1 MSLSKLNDLI
11 RRGIR
16 RHPQS
21 VIAKSV
27 ITSLCRLAFFL
38 GVATFLTSCATK
50 TDPVQAQLYPE
61 TQQPHFKTCAARVE
75 GTYRERELQ
84 KHKIFDIY
92 LEPAPDE
99 GPMTE
104 ECIVRE

>member
-1 MSLSKLNDLI
+1 MSLSQPNDAS
-11 RRGIR
+11 RYGIR
-16 RHPQS
+16 RHYPS
-21 VIAKSV
+21 VIA
-27 ITSLCRLAFFL
+27 SLCGMAFLVGFTTL
-38 GVATFLTSCATK
+38 LTSCATK
-50 TDPVQAQLYPE
+50 TDPLQVELYPE
-61 TQQPHFKTCAARVE
+61 TQQPYFKTCAARVG

-84 KHKIFDIY
+84 KHQIIDIY

>member
-1 MSLSKLNDLI
+1 MSLGQLNDLSC
-11 RRGIR
+11 RGLQQR
-16 RHPQS
+16 YPS
-21 VIAKSV
+21 VIA
-27 ITSLCRLAFFL
+27 SLCRLAAFVGL
-38 GVATFLTSCATK
+38 TAHMTSCAIE
-50 TDPVQAQLYPE
+50 TDPVQAELYPE

-84 KHKIFDIY
+84 KHQVIDIY
-92 LEPAPDE
+92 LESAPDE

>member
-1 MSLSKLNDLI
+1 MSIARPIDAKN
-11 RRGIR
+11 RGVQR
-16 RHPQS
+16 CCQTVVVELWRFS
-21 VIAKSV
+21 VSIGAG
-27 ITSLCRLAFFL
+27 SLLL
-38 GVATFLTSCATK
+38 SCATD
-50 TDPVQAQLYPE
+50 TDPVQAELYPE
-61 TQQPHFKTCAARVE
+61 TRQPHFKTCAARVG

-84 KHKIFDIY
+84 KHQIIDIY

>member
-1 MSLSKLNDLI
+1 MSIARLIGARNCSVQRRYQPVIIKLWRFAVCIGVGSLLLSCVSD
-11 RRGIR
+11 
-16 RHPQS
+16 
-21 VIAKSV
+21 
-27 ITSLCRLAFFL
+27 
-38 GVATFLTSCATK
+38 
-50 TDPVQAQLYPE
+50 TDPVQAELYPE
-61 TQQPHFKTCAARVE
+61 TQQPHFKTCAARVG

-84 KHKIFDIY
+84 KHQVIDIY

>member
-1 MSLSKLNDLI
+1 MSIARPISARNCCVQRRYQPVIMKLWQFAI
-11 RRGIR
+11 CIG
-16 RHPQS
+16 
-21 VIAKSV
+21 VG
-27 ITSLCRLAFFL
+27 SLLF
-38 GVATFLTSCATK
+38 SCATD
-50 TDPVQAQLYPE
+50 TDPMQAELYPE
-61 TQQPHFKTCAARVE
+61 TQQPHFKTCAARVG

-84 KHKIFDIY
+84 KHQVIDIY

>member
-1 MSLSKLNDLI
+1 MSLSQPNEAS
-11 RRGIR
+11 RFGIR
-16 RHPQS
+16 RRYPS
-21 VIAKSV
+21 VIA
-27 ITSLCRLAFFL
+27 SLSRLTVL
-38 GVATFLTSCATK
+38 VGSTTLLTSCATE
-50 TDPVQAQLYPE
+50 TDPVKAELYPE
-61 TQQPHFKTCAARVE
+61 TQQPHFKTCAARVG

-84 KHKIFDIY
+84 KHQIIDIY

>member
-1 MSLSKLNDLI
+1 VSLGQLNDLSC
-11 RRGIR
+11 RGIR
-16 RHPQS
+16 PRYPS
-21 VIAKSV
+21 VIA
-27 ITSLCRLAFFL
+27 SLCRLAAFVGL
-38 GVATFLTSCATK
+38 TALMTSCAIK
-50 TDPVQAQLYPE
+50 TDPVKAELYPE

-84 KHKIFDIY
+84 KHQVIDIY

-99 GPMTE
+99 GPITA

>member
-1 MSLSKLNDLI
+1 MSLSQPKVMSRL
-11 RRGIR
+11 GIR
-16 RHPQS
+16 RHYPS
-21 VIAKSV
+21 VMA
-27 ITSLCRLAFFL
+27 SLWRLAVFV
-38 GVATFLTSCATK
+38 GVATCLTSCATK
-50 TDPVQAQLYPE
+50 TDPVQAELYPE
-61 TQQPHFKTCAARVE
+61 TQQPHFKTCAARAG

-84 KHKIFDIY
+84 KHQIIDIY

>member
-1 MSLSKLNDLI
+1 MSHSQPNVMS
-11 RRGIR
+11 RFSTR
-16 RHPQS
+16 RHYPS
-21 VIAKSV
+21 VLA
-27 ITSLCRLAFFL
+27 SLCRLAAFV
-38 GVATFLTSCATK
+38 GLTAHMTGCAIK
-50 TDPVQAQLYPE
+50 TDPVQAELYPE

-84 KHKIFDIY
+84 KHQVIDIY

-99 GPMTE
+99 GPITE

>member
-1 MSLSKLNDLI
+1 MSLSQPNVMS
-11 RRGIR
+11 RFGIR
-16 RHPQS
+16 RHYPS
-21 VIAKSV
+21 VIASQ
-27 ITSLCRLAFFL
+27 CRLLLLVGFTTL
-38 GVATFLTSCATK
+38 LTSCATE
-50 TDPVQAQLYPE
+50 TDPVQAELYPE
-61 TQQPHFKTCAARVE
+61 TQQPHFKTCAARVG

-84 KHKIFDIY
+84 KHQIIDIY

>member
-1 MSLSKLNDLI
+1 MSLSPPNDAS
-11 RRGIR
+11 RFGIR
-16 RHPQS
+16 RHYLS
-21 VIAKSV
+21 AIA
-27 ITSLCRLAFFL
+27 SLSRLAVFVGFTTL
-38 GVATFLTSCATK
+38 LTSCATE
-50 TDPVQAQLYPE
+50 TDPAKAELYPE
-61 TQQPHFKTCAARVE
+61 TQQPHFKTCAARVG

-84 KHKIFDIY
+84 KHQIIDIY

>member
-1 MSLSKLNDLI
+1 MSLSKVKDLSGG
-11 RRGIR
+11 GIR
-16 RHPQS
+16 RDYPS
-21 VIAKSV
+21 VLA
-27 ITSLCRLAFFL
+27 SLCRLAVFAGFTTL
-38 GVATFLTSCATK
+38 LTSCATE
-50 TDPVQAQLYPE
+50 TDPVRAELYPE
-61 TQQPHFKTCAARVE
+61 TQQPHFKTCAARVG

-84 KHKIFDIY
+84 KHQIIDIY

>member
-1 MSLSKLNDLI
+1 MSIARPISARNYSVQRRYQPVIMKLWQLAVCI
-11 RRGIR
+11 G
-16 RHPQS
+16 
-21 VIAKSV
+21 VG
-27 ITSLCRLAFFL
+27 SLLL
-38 GVATFLTSCATK
+38 SCATD
-50 TDPVQAQLYPE
+50 TDPVQAELYPE
-61 TQQPHFKTCAARVE
+61 TQQPHFKTCAARVG

-84 KHKIFDIY
+84 KHQVIDIY

>member
-1 MSLSKLNDLI
+1 VSLSQPNDAS
-11 RRGIR
+11 RYGIR
-16 RHPQS
+16 RRCPS
-21 VIAKSV
+21 VIS
-27 ITSLCRLAFFL
+27 SLCRLAVFVGFTTL
-38 GVATFLTSCATK
+38 LTSCATE
-50 TDPVQAQLYPE
+50 TDPVKAELYPE
-61 TQQPHFKTCAARVE
+61 TQQPHFKTCAARVG

-84 KHKIFDIY
+84 KHKIIDIY

>member
-1 MSLSKLNDLI
+1 MSIARPISARNCSVQRRYQPVIMKLWHSAVCI
-11 RRGIR
+11 G
-16 RHPQS
+16 
-21 VIAKSV
+21 VG
-27 ITSLCRLAFFL
+27 SLLL
-38 GVATFLTSCATK
+38 SCATD
-50 TDPVQAQLYPE
+50 TDPVQAELYPE
-61 TQQPHFKTCAARVE
+61 TQQPHFKPCAARVG

-84 KHKIFDIY
+84 KHHVIDIY

>member
-27 ITSLCRLAFFL
+27 ITSLCQLAFFL

-50 TDPVQAQLYPE
+50 TDPVQAELYPE
-61 TQQPHFKTCAARVE
+61 TQQPHFKTCAARVG
-75 GTYRERELQ
+75 GTYQERELQ
-84 KHKIFDIY
+84 KHNIIDVYF
-92 LEPAPDE
+92 EPVPDD
-99 GPMTE
+99 GPITE

>member
-1 MSLSKLNDLI
+1 MSLSQPNEAS
-11 RRGIR
+11 RFGIR
-16 RHPQS
+16 RHYPS
-21 VIAKSV
+21 VIA
-27 ITSLCRLAFFL
+27 SLSRLTVL
-38 GVATFLTSCATK
+38 VGSMTLLTSCATD
-50 TDPVQAQLYPE
+50 TDPVKAELYPE
-61 TQQPHFKTCAARVE
+61 TQQPHFKTCAARVG

-84 KHKIFDIY
+84 KHQIIDIY

>member
-1 MSLSKLNDLI
+1 MSLSQPDEASSCST
-11 RRGIR
+11 R
-16 RHPQS
+16 RHYQS
-21 VIAKSV
+21 VIA
-27 ITSLCRLAFFL
+27 SLCRLAVSVGSMSL
-38 GVATFLTSCATK
+38 LTSCATE
-50 TDPVQAQLYPE
+50 TDPVKAELYPE
-61 TQQPHFKTCAARVE
+61 TQQPHFKTCAARVG

-84 KHKIFDIY
+84 KHQIIDIY

>member
-1 MSLSKLNDLI
+1 MSIARLIGARNWSVRRRYQPVIIKLWRFAVCIGVGSLLLSCVTD
-11 RRGIR
+11 
-16 RHPQS
+16 
-21 VIAKSV
+21 
-27 ITSLCRLAFFL
+27 
-38 GVATFLTSCATK
+38 
-50 TDPVQAQLYPE
+50 TDPVQAELYPE
-61 TQQPHFKTCAARVE
+61 TQQPYFKTCAARVG

-84 KHKIFDIY
+84 KHQTIDIY

>member
-1 MSLSKLNDLI
+1 MSLSQPNVMS
-11 RRGIR
+11 RFSTR
-16 RHPQS
+16 RHYSS
-21 VIAKSV
+21 VLA
-27 ITSLCRLAFFL
+27 SLCRLAVFVGFTTL
-38 GVATFLTSCATK
+38 LTSCATE
-50 TDPVQAQLYPE
+50 TDPVKAELYPE
-61 TQQPHFKTCAARVE
+61 TQQPHFKTCAARVG

-84 KHKIFDIY
+84 KHQIIDIY

>member
-1 MSLSKLNDLI
+1 MSLSQPNVMSRL
-11 RRGIR
+11 GIR
-16 RHPQS
+16 RHYPS
-21 VIAKSV
+21 VMA
-27 ITSLCRLAFFL
+27 SLCRLAVFAGFTTL
-38 GVATFLTSCATK
+38 LASCATE
-50 TDPVQAQLYPE
+50 TDPVKAELYPE
-61 TQQPHFKTCAARVE
+61 TQQPHFKTCAARVG

-84 KHKIFDIY
+84 KHQIIDIY

>member
-1 MSLSKLNDLI
+1 MG
-11 RRGIR
+11 RFAIR
-16 RHPQS
+16 RHHPL
-21 VIAKSV
+21 VMA
-27 ITSLCRLAFFL
+27 SLCRLAVFVGFTTL
-38 GVATFLTSCATK
+38 LPSCATE
-50 TDPVQAQLYPE
+50 TDPVQAELYPE
-61 TQQPHFKTCAARVE
+61 TQQPHFKTCAARVG

-84 KHKIFDIY
+84 KHQIIDIY

>member
-1 MSLSKLNDLI
+1 VSLSKVKDLSGG
-11 RRGIR
+11 GIR
-16 RHPQS
+16 RDYQS
-21 VIAKSV
+21 VIA
-27 ITSLCRLAFFL
+27 LPCRLAVLF
-38 GVATFLTSCATK
+38 GVTTFLTSCATE
-50 TDPVQAQLYPE
+50 TDPVQAELYPE
-61 TQQPHFKTCAARVE
+61 TQQPHFKTCGARVG

>member
-1 MSLSKLNDLI
+1 MSIARPISARNCSVQRRYQPVIMKLWQLAVCI
-11 RRGIR
+11 G
-16 RHPQS
+16 
-21 VIAKSV
+21 VG
-27 ITSLCRLAFFL
+27 SLLL
-38 GVATFLTSCATK
+38 SCATD
-50 TDPVQAQLYPE
+50 TDPVQAELYPE
-61 TQQPHFKTCAARVE
+61 TQQPHFKTCAARVG

-84 KHKIFDIY
+84 KHQVIDIY

>member
-1 MSLSKLNDLI
+1 MSIARPISARNCSLQRRYQPVIMKLWQLAVCI
-11 RRGIR
+11 G
-16 RHPQS
+16 
-21 VIAKSV
+21 VG
-27 ITSLCRLAFFL
+27 SLLL
-38 GVATFLTSCATK
+38 SCATD
-50 TDPVQAQLYPE
+50 TDPVQAELYPE
-61 TQQPHFKTCAARVE
+61 TQQPHFKTCAARVG

-84 KHKIFDIY
+84 KHQVIDIY

>member
-1 MSLSKLNDLI
+1 MSLSQPNI
-11 RRGIR
+11 MGRFGIR
-16 RHPQS
+16 RHHPL
-21 VIAKSV
+21 VMA
-27 ITSLCRLAFFL
+27 SLCRLAVFVGFTTL
-38 GVATFLTSCATK
+38 LTSCATE
-50 TDPVQAQLYPE
+50 TDPVQAELYPE
-61 TQQPHFKTCAARVE
+61 TQQPHFKTCAARVG

-84 KHKIFDIY
+84 KHQIIDIY

>member
-1 MSLSKLNDLI
+1 MKLWQFAVCIGVGSLLL
-11 RRGIR
+11 
-16 RHPQS
+16 
-21 VIAKSV
+21 
-27 ITSLCRLAFFL
+27 
-38 GVATFLTSCATK
+38 SCATD
-50 TDPVQAQLYPE
+50 TDPVQAELYPE
-61 TQQPHFKTCAARVE
+61 TQQPHFKTCAARVG

-84 KHKIFDIY
+84 KHQVIDIY

>member
-1 MSLSKLNDLI
+1 MSIARPISARNCSVQRRYQPVIMKLWQFAVCI
-11 RRGIR
+11 G
-16 RHPQS
+16 
-21 VIAKSV
+21 VG
-27 ITSLCRLAFFL
+27 SLLL
-38 GVATFLTSCATK
+38 SCATD
-50 TDPVQAQLYPE
+50 TDPVQAELYPE
-61 TQQPHFKTCAARVE
+61 TQQPHFKTCAARVG

-84 KHKIFDIY
+84 KHQVIDIY

>member
-1 MSLSKLNDLI
+1 MSLSLANVMSRL
-11 RRGIR
+11 GIR
-16 RHPQS
+16 RRCPS
-21 VIAKSV
+21 VIS
-27 ITSLCRLAFFL
+27 SLCRLAVFVGSMTL
-38 GVATFLTSCATK
+38 LTSCATE
-50 TDPVQAQLYPE
+50 TDPVKAELYPE
-61 TQQPHFKTCAARVE
+61 TQQPHFKTCAARVG

-84 KHKIFDIY
+84 KHQIIDIY

>member
-1 MSLSKLNDLI
+1 MSLSQPNVMSHFST
-11 RRGIR
+11 RRR
-16 RHPQS
+16 YPS
-21 VIAKSV
+21 VLA
-27 ITSLCRLAFFL
+27 SLCRLAVFVGFTTL
-38 GVATFLTSCATK
+38 LTSCATE
-50 TDPVQAQLYPE
+50 TDPVKAELYPE
-61 TQQPHFKTCAARVE
+61 TQQPHFKTCAARVG

-84 KHKIFDIY
+84 KHQIIDIY

>member
-1 MSLSKLNDLI
+1 MSLSLANVMSRL
-11 RRGIR
+11 GIR
-16 RHPQS
+16 RHCPS
-21 VIAKSV
+21 VIG
-27 ITSLCRLAFFL
+27 SLCRLAVFVGFTTL
-38 GVATFLTSCATK
+38 LTSCATE
-50 TDPVQAQLYPE
+50 TDPVKAELYPE
-61 TQQPHFKTCAARVE
+61 TQQPHFKTCAARVG

-84 KHKIFDIY
+84 KHQIIDIY

>member
-1 MSLSKLNDLI
+1 MSLSQPKDTSHF
-11 RRGIR
+11 GIR
-16 RHPQS
+16 RHYPS
-21 VIAKSV
+21 VIA
-27 ITSLCRLAFFL
+27 SLCRLTVFV
-38 GVATFLTSCATK
+38 GVATCLTSCATK
-50 TDPVQAQLYPE
+50 TDQVQAELYPE
-61 TQQPHFKTCAARVE
+61 TQQPHFKTCAARVG

-84 KHKIFDIY
+84 KHQIIDIY